1 MLNFLFNIVSSI
13 RKCYWF
19 FRRPVTV
26 GVKILATSRDEILL
40 IKNRYEKMWYLPGG
54 EVKNGETLA
63 ESARRELKE
72 ECGIIPKE
80 LTTFGV
86 YTNFSEYKSDHIIL
100 MHADVSGAAPR
111 KGLEIEKLG
120 FFDMKNLPGDVSPAT
135 KRRVDE
141 YLSGKPK
148 TGKW

>member
-1 MLNFLFNIVSSI
+1 MLNFLFNIISSI
-13 RKCYWF
+13 RTCYWF
-19 FRRPVTV
+19 FCKPVTV
-26 GVKILATSRDEILL
+26 GVKILATSRNEILL
-40 IKNRYEKMWYLPGG
+40 IKNRYEKMWHLPGG
-54 EVKNGETLA
+54 GVKSGETLA

-72 ECGIIPKE
+72 ECGIMLKD
-80 LTTFGV
+80 LTIFGI

-100 MHADVSGAAPR
+100 MYADVSGAVPR

-120 FFDMKNLPGDVSPAT
+120 FFDMKNLPGNISPAT

-148 TGKW
+148 TDRW

>member
-26 GVKILATSRDEILL
+26 GVKILATSRNEILL

-54 EVKNGETLA
+54 EVKSGETLA
-63 ESARRELKE
+63 ESAKRELRE
-72 ECGIIPKE
+72 ECGIIPKD
-80 LTTFGV
+80 LIVFGI
-86 YTNFSEYKSDHIIL
+86 YTNFFEYKSDHIIL
-100 MHADVSGAAPR
+100 MYADVSGAVPQ
-111 KGLEIEKLG
+111 KGLEIEELG
-120 FFDMKNLPGDVSPAT
+120 FFDMKNLPENVSPAT
-135 KRRVDE
+135 RRRLDE

-148 TGKW
+148 TDKW